1 MTNKRYVWAA
11 LVVLGVA
18 SVVLVLVSQ
27 RQAGVAPQAA
37 AASTEPAPAPPTR
50 VVAAGRVESAGETFE
65 ISSEVDGRL
74 ARVYVDE
81 GDLVRAGQ
89 VVAAVANADYRARVE
104 LAKSEIAHRRAQL
117 ERLRNGSRTE
127 QRKEVE
133 AQLREAEASLA
144 SARREVDRRRPLL
157 EPGAVS
163 KSEFQLAVRDQ
174 TMAEARVDAARERL
188 ALVRDETRAEDIRQ
202 AEADLASAE
211 ARLSEAE
218 ALLQKTY
225 VRSPIDGRVLH
236 RWRKTGESVG
246 AAMTPILSVADTAKL
261 RVRVDVDETDVARI
275 REGQRA
281 WVTADAYPGRRF
293 TGRVVRIGQVLGRK
307 NVRTDEPTERVDKK
321 VLETLVDLDEGQSLP
336 LGLRVNVFLE

>member
-1 MTNKRYVWAA
+1 
-11 LVVLGVA
+11 
-18 SVVLVLVSQ
+18 
-27 RQAGVAPQAA
+27 
-37 AASTEPAPAPPTR
+37 
-50 VVAAGRVESAGETFE
+50 
-65 ISSEVDGRL
+65 
-74 ARVYVDE
+74 
-81 GDLVRAGQ
+81 
-89 VVAAVANADYRARVE
+89 
-104 LAKSEIAHRRAQL
+104 
-117 ERLRNGSRTE
+117 
-127 QRKEVE
+127 
-133 AQLREAEASLA
+133 
-144 SARREVDRRRPLL
+144 
-157 EPGAVS
+157 
-163 KSEFQLAVRDQ
+163 
-174 TMAEARVDAARERL
+174 MAEARVDAARERL